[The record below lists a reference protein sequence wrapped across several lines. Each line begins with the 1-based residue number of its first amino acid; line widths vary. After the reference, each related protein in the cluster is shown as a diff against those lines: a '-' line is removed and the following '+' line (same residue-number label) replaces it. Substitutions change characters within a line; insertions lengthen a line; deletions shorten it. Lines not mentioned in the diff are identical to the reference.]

1 MIMGTAEEKNS
12 NNIIRLQTEMQNV
25 QKEISEI
32 KKEQA
37 EGFEKVLTKIDDLD
51 RRYVKREIYKK
62 DMENIQC
69 YLEDNKDNK
78 KWLWRTVG
86 AVIISSIIASLI
98 SAMVRGISI

>member
-1 MIMGTAEEKNS
+1 MIMGIAEEKNS

-37 EGFEKVLTKIDDLD
+37 EGFDKVLTKIDDLD

>member
-1 MIMGTAEEKNS
+1 MGTAEEKNS

-37 EGFEKVLTKIDDLD
+37 EGFDKVLTKIDDLD

>member
-37 EGFEKVLTKIDDLD
+37 EGFDKVLTKIDDLD

-69 YLEDNKDNK
+69 YLGDNKDNK

>member
-1 MIMGTAEEKNS
+1 MGTAEEKNS

-37 EGFEKVLTKIDDLD
+37 EGFDKVLTKIDDLD

-86 AVIISSIIASLI
+86 AVVISSVIAALV
-98 SAMVRGISI
+98 SAITRGVSI

>member
-1 MIMGTAEEKNS
+1 MGTAEEKNS

-37 EGFEKVLTKIDDLD
+37 EGFDKVLMKIDNLD

>member
-1 MIMGTAEEKNS
+1 MGTAEEKNS

-37 EGFEKVLTKIDDLD
+37 EGFEKVLMKIDNLD

>member
-1 MIMGTAEEKNS
+1 MGTAEEKNS

-37 EGFEKVLTKIDDLD
+37 EGFDKVLMKIDDLD

>member
-1 MIMGTAEEKNS
+1 MGIAEEKNS

-37 EGFEKVLTKIDDLD
+37 EGFDKVLTKIDDLD

>member
-37 EGFEKVLTKIDDLD
+37 EGFDKVLTKIDDLD

>member
-1 MIMGTAEEKNS
+1 
-12 NNIIRLQTEMQNV
+12 MQNV

-37 EGFEKVLTKIDDLD
+37 EGFDKVLTKIDDLD

>member
-1 MIMGTAEEKNS
+1 MGTAEEKNS

-37 EGFEKVLTKIDDLD
+37 EGFDKVLTKIDDLD

-78 KWLWRTVG
+78 TWLWRTVG

>member
-1 MIMGTAEEKNS
+1 MGTAEEKNS
-12 NNIIRLQTEMQNV
+12 NSIIRLQTEMQNV

-37 EGFEKVLTKIDDLD
+37 EGFDKVLTKIDNLD

-69 YLEDNKDNK
+69 YLEDKKDNK

>member
-1 MIMGTAEEKNS
+1 MGTAEEKNS

-37 EGFEKVLTKIDDLD
+37 EGFDKVLTKIDDLD
-51 RRYVKREIYKK
+51 RRYVKREINKK

>member
-25 QKEISEI
+25 QNEISEI

-37 EGFEKVLTKIDDLD
+37 EGFDKVLTKIDNLD

-86 AVIISSIIASLI
+86 AVVISSVIAALV
-98 SAMVRGISI
+98 SAITRGMSI

>member
-1 MIMGTAEEKNS
+1 MGIAEEKNS
-12 NNIIRLQTEMQNV
+12 NNIIILQTEMQNV

-37 EGFEKVLTKIDDLD
+37 EGFDKVLTKIDDLD

>member
-37 EGFEKVLTKIDDLD
+37 EGFDKVLMKIDNLD

>member
-1 MIMGTAEEKNS
+1 MGTAEEKNS

-37 EGFEKVLTKIDDLD
+37 EGFDKVLTKIDNLD

>member
-37 EGFEKVLTKIDDLD
+37 EGFEKVLMKIDNLD

>member
-1 MIMGTAEEKNS
+1 MGTAEEKNS

-37 EGFEKVLTKIDDLD
+37 EGFDKVLMKIDNLD

-69 YLEDNKDNK
+69 CLEDNKDNK